1 MCKKI
6 NILIVDDEKINIEY
20 VSKLLENNYNIKVAL
35 NGEQALKIL
44 GKVKID
50 LVLLDIHMPIM
61 DGYETIQKIKKNQT
75 LKDIPII
82 FLTSNKDDDTLIK
95 VFKLGASDYISKP
108 FNKEELKVRIQT
120 HLNNY
125 ALQKKLTVKI
135 KQINSILNEQN
146 HIVILLDGPKIE
158 FANKMFYDF
167 FGYDTLENFYLD
179 YDSICELFIEE
190 DKFFHYKKTKEN
202 PFWADVIIQLTP
214 SEQNVKILSTKSVL
228 HVFSLNL
235 KIYEEDKYLITF
247 TDISDTILTQIAL
260 EEKIIHDKLTGAF
273 NREYFEQNYDK
284 LIKSYSSKNNTFALA
299 MLDLDKFKIVNDTY
313 GHEVGDDVLIHFVKT
328 LDNYSREEDI
338 LIRWGGEEFI
348 LLLKVRSESDLE
360 KALSNLRKVI
370 EVEKFSII
378 KKQTCS
384 IGATLYRKNE
394 NIKNTIRRADEAVY
408 KAKAAGRNRVVL
420 A

>member
-6 NILIVDDEKINIEY
+6 NILVVDDEKINIEY

-125 ALQKKLTVKI
+125 ALQKELKVKI

-146 HIVILLDGPKIE
+146 NIVILLDGPKIE

-167 FGYDTLENFYLD
+167 FGYDTLENFYSD
-179 YDSICELFIEE
+179 YDSICELFIEDE
-190 DKFFHYKKTKEN
+190 KFFHYKRTKEN

-214 SEQNVKILSTKSVL
+214 SEQIVKIISNKSIV

-235 KIYEEDKYLITF
+235 KIYEKDKYIITF
-247 TDISDTILTQIAL
+247 TDISDTILNQMAL

-273 NREYFEQNYDK
+273 NREYFEQNYER
-284 LIKSYSSKNNTFALA
+284 LIESYNTKNNTFVIA

-313 GHEVGDDVLIHFVKT
+313 GHDVGDDVLIHFVET

-338 LIRWGGEEFI
+338 LIRWGGEEFL

-360 KALSNLRKVI
+360 KALSNLRRVI
-370 EVEKFSII
+370 DIEKFPIVI
-378 KKQTCS
+378 NQTCS
-384 IGATLYRKNE
+384 IGATLYRNNE
-394 NIKNTIRRADEAVY
+394 NIKKTIRRADEALY
-408 KAKAAGRNRVVL
+408 KAKAAGRNRIVL